1 MIQTLVLLLSLL
13 LLTPAVAEELEL
25 ETATACSTD
34 ADCCKEKEDCE
45 LVCTCSLESMD
56 LSSGTTSQPTKL
68 LAGALACGTVF
79 NNAENHLPFAGCLFA
94 FCGSGVLGAEKCPND
109 SGICIKN
116 MNAPTPAPTTTSG
129 GATTAPD
136 GSGGSGG
143 SSGGSSGSTSEACS
157 SIPPLA
163 ANPQTQMPSG
173 STWRLPLSTTKQI
186 LVIESE
192 DEEMFLG
199 RSYDGQS
206 WESSPGAPSSIF
218 SCCVNKNWCT
228 VTFPKKEK
236 NDVKFNLWQ
245 VPVAHTSPTA
255 APGST
260 ASIARL
266 LTQATFGPT
275 RAEINSLKAKMTSST
290 VTDLQKKEISVFKE
304 WMIEQ
309 INLPPSLHRSYWRQ
323 RTNPR
328 IFRGVVLPTGSS
340 REPCAKGSRW
350 KRYVF
355 DETDKELTI
364 VATLSS
370 DGFFSLTVDGVLRSV
385 VAESAFGLTPSAT
398 PGSSQNLLM
407 CKKQPGQGAFLQEW
421 VGGILKLSN
430 ANDCD
435 ATGSIVTAI
444 NPSVAFDSLNIPD
457 TLQVV
462 NNNDIVLTTVKAS
475 WGVATKDDV
484 VLDSILTGGTTTCK
498 VGLEYIQVDV
508 NGPIYSRDYRMEMV
522 SNTLFSPADNTI
534 SKSTM
539 SGTCPSVPISFV
551 NRKTCIRRPSC
562 APLAYQSKTFTLD
575 RPMLR
580 NMYEGS
586 GKLLY
591 VAAGLRLESTH
602 TEGAC
607 VDRNRN
613 GSPKKST
620 PASCSPC
627 QSTKSRWTRT
637 ALAKSNGCVSATTVD
652 AETKSTVEAAI
663 AAAIAQGDSNPHVI
677 DIDLKT
683 KVDTDGITCDAAAS
697 FGASVVSNGV
707 CYTHVHSL
715 LFSVVDATYW
725 NLFHPGNL
733 VNNQVGRMPIKEMAE
748 TGATEVLQTTLTY
761 PASHPM
767 TRWRDAVYSNQ
778 IWEIGRLDDLVDFA
792 LLPVDTQDVE
802 IAKVVGAI
810 GNSVND
816 ATHLACGSPG
826 EVGNDPALGSQYGLQ
841 LVYGNGGVSGRFDK
855 QQDPHLT
862 EAKKTVWNMQAL
874 YAKDQLRQRIAWSL
888 SQMFVI
894 SAIGALDVKNG
905 HTEVWTAFYD
915 IFVRHGLGNYIDIV
929 KEVTYSPMMGS
940 YLTFKDSK
948 SFAASG
954 LPPDENYARELMQ
967 LFTVGLWKLNMDG
980 SFALDEKGEKIETY
994 NNANIQNFARVWTG
1008 FRQQSFRGNLEAHRA
1023 RGSTNFVDPMKLVI
1037 QHHDT
1042 LPKLGLNDEYIGDG
1056 VQLCTDIP
1064 KHSFLKKN
1072 ARFENVGT
1080 TLPHDNSI
1088 PGDLDPTKSSFKY
1101 GPNQYTNEQTTQYKR
1116 LVLETTSPLFQ
1127 VLCAPASAGG
1137 GACTFPSEV
1146 ILPSD
1151 LACHGRECFLD
1162 KEALYIKMVD
1172 STTNEYTFYLFV
1184 QPLCVR
1190 MAFYDNP
1197 KMLAL
1202 THNAVKTMCGDPME
1216 AAGGAACCFAPT
1228 VGGYFGFERCEYHL
1242 EKLTWDKAV
1251 SRCTGIIDDS
1261 VQSVP
1266 PGPYD
1271 MGRFYNWFGGQENPT
1286 RQLEICKKRE
1296 GASRLGL
1303 RTIDGCGYNYR
1314 ASWIDEP
1321 CSVQVQVDRFG
1332 RINIVH
1338 SGSSE
1343 KEVQLDSGNVF
1354 GVIWKNNVFP
1364 LVTTGTDSCGG
1375 VSSTCSVHSNNQ
1387 CLCDFKIS
1395 NTPIFVNPKGDE
1407 PLPTALEVVR
1417 KLKIGSPEVSTF
1429 GAGAYTK
1436 CVTAAC
1442 LVDSKV
1448 EVYLK
1453 NNKVE
1458 WDAFTIFKT
1467 FGPVTYLF
1475 NRLSEVK
1482 LGSGAD
1488 AHSFR
1493 NVPHFMSLKN
1503 PSSSDMTAEIDATF
1517 EMLVKHENTPPFVAT
1532 RLIKHLVTSNP
1543 SPRYIQVVATAFKNG
1558 VHDGVGSGKYGCMAA
1573 TVAAIMLDSEA
1584 RNTVMD
1590 AEPTFGK
1597 IREPQIKLMHLL
1609 RSLEFKSGADGLKEV
1624 VLKQSGIG
1632 ISPYHSPSVF
1642 NYYLPD
1648 HQPSGSLSKI
1658 GLTAPEM
1665 MLGTAPYL
1673 LFFLNG
1679 AASLIKYG
1687 LTNGGK
1693 GFGTRSLTMS
1703 SPVRDTLGS
1712 LTFAPTAAATD
1723 ASAVIDELDL
1733 VMTSGRLDKTS
1744 RDIITAAYQDRLV
1757 NPPVLSTLNGVEL
1770 QLHETNYDCAPSPA
1784 GVRFRISLQK
1794 GTTVKTGCS
1803 PFCYIRKGE
1812 AELKVKV
1819 VHFSWNGNSMYIYE
1833 QLGFTCEK
1841 FQEVFQPGDVISVSS
1856 ASLAGNSESALKL
1869 AQTLLTATTEFHVT
1883 SMNAK
1888 KSKKRV
1894 EPPTVLPQN
1903 RKYKAIV
1910 VVYMNGGADSW
1921 NYLVPKSGCKHDGSS
1936 FDLYSEYTTERG
1948 AHIALKDAHMK
1959 VVTSPNDGP
1968 KNTQPCTQFGI
1979 TNALP
1984 AIQNLYNAGDAA
1996 FIANVG
2002 SLVEPLDRNQYQKRT
2017 KRFPP
2022 SIGAHNMQQ
2031 RESKTVYSRSPK
2043 KAKGVLGRIVEALTQ
2058 QKDPFAAAGF
2068 SMHGIQSI
2076 FDGKYPAS
2084 IVGQNGV
2091 EAMKDEFGQT
2101 KFIQELLESESEH
2114 RFSETFAHLLNRS
2127 IADNALLVDVLAAA
2141 PQPTQFGSTAS
2152 RVEREMKNVAKVIL
2166 ARASG
2171 GRENEREVFFISEG
2185 GFDSHFEGMI
2195 PGSGCWGR
2203 TESINKAIE
2212 NFAAE
2217 MKAEGIWDDVVLV
2230 SSSDFGRKLVAN
2242 SGGTDHGWGGHSFV
2256 AGGLIK
2262 GKQILGKYPSRLDDS
2277 SEHIVF
2283 NSKGRFIPT
2292 TPWEAVWSPIASWFG
2307 VKDEHMAE
2315 LFPNAANFPSSDI
2328 FTKTDMFK

>member
-1 MIQTLVLLLSLL
+1 MVVAFLL
-13 LLTPAVAEELEL
+13 LLLVAQAFAEVGNPC
-25 ETATACSTD
+25 TKD
-34 ADCCKEKEDCE
+34 ADCCKDKKNCE
-45 LVCTCSLESMD
+45 LVCTCSSLISDTEAA
-56 LSSGTTSQPTKL
+56 LSSASASAIISRPTKL
-68 LAGALACGTVF
+68 LASALVCGTVL
-79 NNAENHLPFAGCLFA
+79 NNAPENYLVPFAGCMFA
-94 FCGSGVLGAEKCPND
+94 FCGSGVFGAEKCPND
-109 SGICIKN
+109 SGVCALREN
-116 MNAPTPAPTTTSG
+116 PAAPPSTETTSTGSASPTP
-129 GATTAPD
+129 TASPD
-136 GSGGSGG
+136 GD
-143 SSGGSSGSTSEACS
+143 GSSGSSSAACS
-157 SIPPLA
+157 SMPPLA
-163 ANPQTQMPSG
+163 ANPQTQMLSG
-173 STWRLPLSTTKQI
+173 STWRVPLSTTKQI
-186 LVIESE
+186 FVIESE

-199 RSYDGQS
+199 RSYDGLN

-218 SCCVNKNWCT
+218 SCCASKWCT
-228 VTFPKKEK
+228 VTLPKKDK
-236 NDVKFNLWQ
+236 NNVKYKLWQ
-245 VPVAHTSPTA
+245 VPVAHTATTA
-255 APGST
+255 APGSP

-266 LTQATFGPT
+266 LTQGTFGPT
-275 RAEINSLKAKMTSST
+275 RAEMNSLEAKMSASSSS
-290 VTDLQKKEISVFKE
+290 VTDLPKKETAVIKE
-304 WMIEQ
+304 WIQEQ
-309 INLPPSLHRSYWRQ
+309 INLPPSLHRSYWRL

-340 REPCAKGSRW
+340 REPCSKGSRW
-350 KRYVF
+350 KRYIF

-364 VATLSS
+364 VAVLSS
-370 DGFFSLTVDGVLRSV
+370 EGFFSLTIDGVLRGV
-385 VAESAFGLTPSAT
+385 VQESAFGMTPAAT
-398 PGSSQNLLM
+398 RGTTTNLLV
-407 CKKQPGQGAFLQEW
+407 CQKQPGQGDYLQEW
-421 VGGILKLSN
+421 VGGVLKLSN

-435 ATGSIVTAI
+435 VDGSIVTAK
-444 NPSVAFDSLNIPD
+444 NPSVAFDSANVPD

-462 NNNDIVLTTVKAS
+462 NANDIVLTTVKAS

-484 VLDSILTGGTTTCK
+484 VLDSVTGTTTCK
-498 VGLEYIQVDV
+498 VGLEYIQVDA

-551 NRKTCIRRPSC
+551 NRKTCVRRPSC

-575 RPMLR
+575 RPTLR
-580 NMYEGS
+580 NMYKGS

-607 VDRNRN
+607 VDRNGR
-613 GSPKKST
+613 GKPKKST

-627 QSTKSRWTRT
+627 ESTKSRWTRT
-637 ALAKSNGCVSATTVD
+637 AFANSNGCVSATTVD
-652 AETKSTVEAAI
+652 AGTKSTVEAAI
-663 AAAIAQGDSNPHVI
+663 AAAIAKGDSNPHVI

-683 KVDTDGITCDAAAS
+683 KADTDGTTCDAAAS
-697 FGASVVSNGV
+697 FAASVVSNGV

-733 VNNQVGRMPIKEMAE
+733 VNNRVGRMPIKEMAE

-767 TRWRDAVYSNQ
+767 TRWRDAVFGKQ
-778 IWEIGRLDDLVDFA
+778 IWEIGRLDDTVDFA

-855 QQDPHLT
+855 QQDPHKT

-874 YAKDQLRQRIAWSL
+874 YAKDQLRQRVAWSL
-888 SQMFVI
+888 SQIFVI
-894 SAIGALDVKNG
+894 STIGALDVKNG
-905 HTEVWTAFYD
+905 QTEVWTAFYD
-915 IFVRHGLGNYIDIV
+915 IFVRHGLGNYFDVV
-929 KEVTYSPMMGS
+929 KEVTYSPMMGT

-948 SFAASG
+948 SFAVSG

-967 LFTVGLWKLNMDG
+967 LFTIGLWKLNIDG

-1023 RGSTNFVDPMKLVI
+1023 RGSTNFVDPMKLAI
-1037 QHHDT
+1037 QNHDT

-1088 PGDLDPTKSSFKY
+1088 PGDLDPTTTVFKY
-1101 GPNQYTNEQTTQYKR
+1101 GPNQRTNEQTTEYKR

-1127 VLCAPASAGG
+1127 ALCAPVSVG

-1146 ILPSD
+1146 SLPSD

-1162 KEALYIKMVD
+1162 KEALYVKMVD

-1202 THNAVKTMCGDPME
+1202 THNAGKTMCGDPME
-1216 AAGGAACCFAPT
+1216 AAGGAACCFNPQ

-1271 MGRFYNWFGGQENPT
+1271 MQRFYNWFGGQENPT

-1354 GVIWKNNVFP
+1354 GVHWKNNIFP
-1364 LVTTGTDSCGG
+1364 LATTGTDACGG
-1375 VSSTCSVHSNNQ
+1375 ASSTCSVHGTNQ

-1395 NTPIFVNPKGDE
+1395 NTPIFNSKGDE

-1436 CVTAAC
+1436 CVTVAC
-1442 LVDSKV
+1442 LANPKV

-1453 NNKVE
+1453 NNKAE

-1517 EMLVKHENTPPFVAT
+1517 EMLVKHENTPPFVAR

-1558 VHDGVGSGKYGCMAA
+1558 LHDGLGSGKYGCMAA
-1573 TVAAIMLDSEA
+1573 TVAAILLDSEA

-1648 HQPSGSLSKI
+1648 HQPSGSLGKI

-1712 LTFAPTAAATD
+1712 LTFSPTAAATD

-1744 RDIITAAYQDRLV
+1744 HDIITAAYQDRLV
-1757 NPPVLSTLNGVEL
+1757 NPPVLSALDGVEL
-1770 QLHETNYDCAPSPA
+1770 KLHETNYNCAPNPV
-1784 GVRFRISLQK
+1784 GVRFRIKLQQ

-1803 PFCYIRKGE
+1803 PFCYMRKGDKE
-1812 AELKVKV
+1812 IKVKV
-1819 VHFSWNGNSMYIYE
+1819 NHFAWVGNSMFIYDK
-1833 QLGFTCEK
+1833 LGFTCEK

-1856 ASLAGNSESALKL
+1856 NSIVDGPMSALKL
-1869 AQTLLTATTEFHVT
+1869 AQTLMTATTEFHAT
-1883 SMNAK
+1883 SMNAR
-1888 KSKKRV
+1888 SNKKRV
-1894 EPPTVLPQN
+1894 KPPTIATQN

-1910 VVYMNGGADSW
+1910 VVYASGGADSW
-1921 NYLVPKSGCKHDGSS
+1921 NYLVPKSGCTHDGSS
-1936 FDLYSEYTTERG
+1936 FDLFNEYTTQRG

-1968 KNTQPCTQFGI
+1968 KNTQPCTKFGI
-1979 TNALP
+1979 INALP
-1984 AIQNLYNAGDAA
+1984 AIQNLYEAGDAT

-2002 SLVEPLDRNQYQKRT
+2002 ALVEPLDKNEYQKKT

-2031 RESKTVYSRSPK
+2031 RESKTVHSRSPK

-2076 FDGKYPAS
+2076 FEGKYPPS

-2091 EAMKDEFGQT
+2091 EAMTDEYGQT
-2101 KFIQELLESESEH
+2101 TFIQELLESESEH

-2152 RVEREMKNVAKVIL
+2152 RIEREMKNVAKVIL

-2185 GFDSHFEGMI
+2185 GFDSHFEAMI

-2212 NFAAE
+2212 NFEAE

-2256 AGGLIK
+2256 AGGSIK

-2277 SEHIVF
+2277 SEHMVF

-2315 LFPNAANFPSSDI
+2315 VFPNAANFPDSVM
-2328 FTKTDMFK
+2328 FTKSDMFE